1 MPHLFRWYYQ
11 GCFLL
16 SLGILTSCAKLSTY
30 DRSPLQP
37 LLGETYIQSNTQIAS
52 DNDHFSHWWRQFQD
66 PVIDQWVETA
76 LAHNYD
82 LKIATANVLEADALL
97 RSAAGSRWPKL
108 DVSAS
113 ARRSFTPLSAIIPG
127 NSQRVYNTTLQPAF
141 SIAWQLDLWGRLRH
155 AQQAALADWNAS
167 AADRQAIY
175 HTVIADVIR
184 QRVEHAI
191 ARQRFTIAEQI
202 TTSRQRTLDTV
213 ERRYRSGVANSSAVD
228 VHLARANLY
237 AAQSQLT
244 ALQLNVDLAQH
255 ALAILSGQKPTIK
268 ISTTETDSLP
278 ALSTVNESIVGIPAQ
293 LLDRRPD
300 LMAAEFR
307 TLAAQERISVAI
319 ADLYPDLVLNGR
331 LGWSTDQPTR
341 ILSLDNLL
349 GSIAG
354 ELATTLFQGGK
365 LRADI
370 DATKAR
376 LQAQAARYAQTV
388 LQALREVEDALARN
402 RQLSQRLEHI
412 SVQLQQAR
420 LAESLSQSRYGRGI
434 TPLLTVLESER
445 RRQEAEDTYLLVQ
458 QQLWNARI
466 DLHLALG
473 GDWLGTKPSPLT
485 AQTRL

>member
-1 MPHLFRWYYQ
+1 
-11 GCFLL
+11 
-16 SLGILTSCAKLSTY
+16 
-30 DRSPLQP
+30 
-37 LLGETYIQSNTQIAS
+37 
-52 DNDHFSHWWRQFQD
+52 
-66 PVIDQWVETA
+66 
-76 LAHNYD
+76 
-82 LKIATANVLEADALL
+82 
-97 RSAAGSRWPKL
+97 
-108 DVSAS
+108 
-113 ARRSFTPLSAIIPG
+113 
-127 NSQRVYNTTLQPAF
+127 
-141 SIAWQLDLWGRLRH
+141 
-155 AQQAALADWNAS
+155 
-167 AADRQAIY
+167 
-175 HTVIADVIR
+175 
-184 QRVEHAI
+184 
-191 ARQRFTIAEQI
+191 
-202 TTSRQRTLDTV
+202 
-213 ERRYRSGVANSSAVD
+213 
-228 VHLARANLY
+228 
-237 AAQSQLT
+237 
-244 ALQLNVDLAQH
+244 
-255 ALAILSGQKPTIK
+255 
-268 ISTTETDSLP
+268 
-278 ALSTVNESIVGIPAQ
+278 
-293 LLDRRPD
+293 
-300 LMAAEFR
+300 
-307 TLAAQERISVAI
+307 
-319 ADLYPDLVLNGR
+319 
-331 LGWSTDQPTR
+331 
-341 ILSLDNLL
+341 DNLL